1 MGKKMTNREIDERI
15 DELKTELENIR
26 GRETEVY
33 SRIVGY
39 YRAVKNWNRG
49 KREEYNHRVTY
60 SYPAAMPE
68 TTGTI
73 RSPLAASGEATAASP
88 GKSAIASYQYFYRTS
103 CPNCPPVKSYLEGLG
118 YQGRDINVDMDEG
131 FTLAGSLAICATPT
145 VIFRDSAGSELF
157 RVSNLHELVKTFEAE
172 QAVS

>member
-1 MGKKMTNREIDERI
+1 MNKKMTNQEIDKRI
-15 DELKTELENIR
+15 GELKTELENVR

-60 SYPAAMPE
+60 TYPSSMPG
-68 TTGTI
+68 TSGTI
-73 RSPLAASGEATAASP
+73 RSPLSAGKAETGVSP
-88 GKSAIASYQYFYRTS
+88 GIQAISSYQYFYRTT

-118 YQGRDINVDMDEG
+118 YQGSEINVDMDEG
-131 FTLAGSLAICATPT
+131 FTLAGKLAICATPT
-145 VIFRDSAGSELF
+145 VIFRDSDGSEIL
-157 RVSNLHELVKTFEAE
+157 RVSNLHELIKAFEAE

>member
-1 MGKKMTNREIDERI
+1 MKKKMTNQEIDSRI
-15 DELKTELENIR
+15 SELKAELENVH

-60 SYPAAMPE
+60 TYPSSMP
-68 TTGTI
+68 GTSGAI
-73 RSPLAASGEATAASP
+73 RSPLSTGNAETDASP
-88 GKSAIASYQYFYRTS
+88 GLEGIASYQYFYRTT
-103 CPNCPPVKSYLEGLG
+103 CPNCPPVKSYLKGLG
-118 YQGRDINVDMDEG
+118 YQGSEINVDMDEG
-131 FTLAGSLAICATPT
+131 FTLAGKLAICATPT
-145 VIFRDSAGSELF
+145 VIFRDSAGNELI
-157 RVSNLHELVKTFEAE
+157 RVSNLHELIKTFEAE